1 MHKKVG
7 INLVA
12 AISAIVALA
21 LIPGHADAGPEN
33 AHSAKATGSY
43 FAYIGTYTETGGKPT
58 GSKGIYLSHFDTKS
72 GHFTPPEV
80 AAEGIKNPTALTTD
94 PRHRFLYAV
103 EEIGNLKGLNGSI
116 YSFAIDSKSGALK
129 FLNKVSAEGG
139 NPAHLVVD
147 RTGKMLIDANYISG
161 SVISFAINAD
171 GSIGRRTGFDQH
183 HGSSINARQKGP
195 HAHAVVISPDNLFLF
210 VPDLGLDKVFIYRL
224 NPAKATFTPNN
235 PPFVSVNPGLGP
247 RHFAFGAG
255 AKFAYL
261 VCEIGSSVV
270 AFSYDHSTGA
280 LKVVQ
285 TVSTLPPGFSGL
297 DTSAEI
303 QVHKSGRFLYAS
315 NRGNDSI
322 TLFRINS
329 EDGRLSQIQVIPTQ
343 GKTPRYFAIDPS
355 GKYLIAENQDS
366 NSIVTF
372 TIDQTTGKLTP
383 TGDVIKT
390 PGPCW
395 IVFVRPPS

>member
-1 MHKKVG
+1 MDKRVR
-7 INLVA
+7 INLFA
-12 AISAIVALA
+12 ALSTLGALA
-21 LIPGHADAGPEN
+21 LIPGYAGAGPDH
-33 AHSAKATGSY
+33 AHSAKATGRY
-43 FAYIGTYTETGGKPT
+43 LAYIGTYTESGAKST
-58 GSKGIYLSHFDTKS
+58 GSKGIYLSHFDTRS
-72 GHFTPPEV
+72 GHFTAPEV
-80 AAEGIKNPTALTTD
+80 AAEGIRNPTAFAVD

-103 EEIGNLKGLNGSI
+103 EEIGNLKGVNGSI
-116 YSFAIDSKSGALK
+116 YSYAIDPRSGALK

-195 HAHAVVISPDNLFLF
+195 HAHAVVISPDNRFLF
-210 VPDLGLDKVFIYRL
+210 VPDLGLDKVFIYQL
-224 NPAKATFTPNN
+224 NPAKATFEPNN
-235 PPFVSVNPGLGP
+235 PAYVSVNPGLGP

-261 VCEIGSSVV
+261 VCEMGSSVV

-280 LKVVQ
+280 LKVLQ
-285 TVSTLPPGFSGL
+285 TISTLPPGFSGT
-297 DTSAEI
+297 DNSAEI
-303 QVHKSGRFLYAS
+303 QVHPSGRFLYAS

-329 EDGRLSQIQVIPTQ
+329 EDGRLTQVQVTPTQ
-343 GKTPRYFAIDPS
+343 GKTPRHFAIDPS
-355 GKYLIAENQDS
+355 GKYLIAENQDTDS
-366 NSIVTF
+366 LVTF

-390 PGPCW
+390 PAPCF
-395 IVFVRPPS
+395 IVFVQSPS